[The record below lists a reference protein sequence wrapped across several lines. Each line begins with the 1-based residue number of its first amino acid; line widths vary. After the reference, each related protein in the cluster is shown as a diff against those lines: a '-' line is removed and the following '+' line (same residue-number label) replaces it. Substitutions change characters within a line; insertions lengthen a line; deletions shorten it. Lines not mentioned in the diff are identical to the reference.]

1 ARAGGRRRAGQGPRR
16 ARSPGPRAETPAAVI
31 VNTAGGIA
39 GGDRH
44 ALNVDVGAGARLT
57 VTTAAAE
64 KVYRSL
70 GPESVIE
77 VRLSLGAGA
86 RLAWLPQETILFDRA
101 RLRRTIAV
109 DLAENADLILV
120 EAVTF
125 GRTAMGETVRQGS
138 LFDCWR
144 VRRDGR
150 LVFAETARLD
160 GAIAERLRAPAV
172 AAGGA
177 AMATMLIVPGDEA
190 RLAALRQQAGWQGE
204 VGFSVWNGLAVARFL
219 ARDGARL
226 RQDII
231 TALGALGTRLPR
243 LWLN

>member
-125 GRTAMGETVRQGS
+125 GRTAMGETVRQG
-138 LFDCWR
+138 
-144 VRRDGR
+144 R
-150 LVFAETARLD
+150 LVECLRGRRGGGLGVAGT
-160 GAIAERLRAPAV
+160 GA
-172 AAGGA
+172 
-177 AMATMLIVPGDEA
+177 
-190 RLAALRQQAGWQGE
+190 
-204 VGFSVWNGLAVARFL
+204 
-219 ARDGARL
+219 
-226 RQDII
+226 
-231 TALGALGTRLPR
+231 PR
-243 LWLN
+243 GRTG